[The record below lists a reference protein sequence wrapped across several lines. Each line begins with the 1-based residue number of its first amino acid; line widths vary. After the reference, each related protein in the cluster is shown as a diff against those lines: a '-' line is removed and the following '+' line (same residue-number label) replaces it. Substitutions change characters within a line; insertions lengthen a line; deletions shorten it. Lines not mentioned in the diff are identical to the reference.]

1 MSAKLQMDKLKLSD
15 HATAHEQGQQGIV
28 LVACGSFNPPTIM
41 HIQMFHLA
49 AEELSKV

>member
-1 MSAKLQMDKLKLSD
+1 MQMDKLKL
-15 HATAHEQGQQGIV
+15 TAHAGREQGQQDVI
-28 LVACGSFNPPTIM
+28 LVACGSFNPPTVM